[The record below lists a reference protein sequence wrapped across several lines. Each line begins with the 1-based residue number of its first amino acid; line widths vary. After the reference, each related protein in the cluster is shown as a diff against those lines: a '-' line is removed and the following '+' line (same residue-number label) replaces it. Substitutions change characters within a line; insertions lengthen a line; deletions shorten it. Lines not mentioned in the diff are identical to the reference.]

1 MFLTVDIILDAWN
14 EALTGKTEKLLNIM
28 SDDFIFVNHTSDE
41 TMKKEVCIEWI
52 IKSGAGQ
59 KMFKY
64 IPIFQNT
71 ECLAGTHVIST
82 IDNIN
87 YKVMFFAKLYKEKM
101 TEYHALARFEDYE

>member
-1 MFLTVDIILDAWN
+1 MKIL
-14 EALTGKTEKLLNIM
+14 LLGYINAKNVTFCYNI
-28 SDDFIFVNHTSDE
+28 SYLDHFTIYDFIFVNHTSDE
-41 TMKKEVCIEWI
+41 TMKKDVCIEWI